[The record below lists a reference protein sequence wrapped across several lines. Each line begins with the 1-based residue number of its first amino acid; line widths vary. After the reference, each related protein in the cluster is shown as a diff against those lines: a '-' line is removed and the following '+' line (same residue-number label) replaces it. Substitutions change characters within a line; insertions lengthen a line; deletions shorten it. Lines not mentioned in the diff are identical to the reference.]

1 MVEIDTL
8 GVVRRYLKYL
18 VVGDNASAGRLEERY
33 PVVTAVARVFI
44 DLDKVSSKVCPF
56 CGKPFSSRIGLYK
69 HILMSGCRIDYV
81 FTVFSVYKVVEY
93 ITKRYNRNRGCY
105 EVAGKCIKP
114 KDVARRILEV
124 KPTYSQLV
132 RSIKSERDNSVF

>member
-8 GVVRRYLKYL
+8 GVIRKYVKYL
-18 VVGDNASAGRLEERY
+18 VVGDSTKHLEERY
-33 PVVTAVARVFI
+33 PVVTAIARVFI
-44 DLDKVSSKVCPF
+44 DMDKVGNKVCPF
-56 CGKPFSSRIGLYK
+56 CDKSFSSRTGLYK
-69 HILMSGCRIDYV
+69 HLLMSGCRIDYT
-81 FTVFSVYKVVEY
+81 FTIFSIYKVVEY
-93 ITKRYNRNRGCY
+93 ITKKYNRNRGCY

-114 KDVARRILEV
+114 KDVASRILEV